1 MAEKGGRAKKKRG
14 ISFWAS
20 AVMRSFQVCTVDA
33 HSGRAIGLIRMHA
46 CTLGAGEKRQLI
58 HFYLPHSS
66 TPAQRTCS
74 SATARPLD
82 TKNKSPP
89 AIIYVK
95 LNDFIC
101 SREITFW
108 ANSSKRDL
116 SPSHIGEARKK
127 LISARQV

>member
-66 TPAQRTCS
+66 AAHMLQCHCSPAR
-74 SATARPLD
+74 
-82 TKNKSPP
+82 
-89 AIIYVK
+89 Y
-95 LNDFIC
+95 
-101 SREITFW
+101 
-108 ANSSKRDL
+108 
-116 SPSHIGEARKK
+116 KK
-127 LISARQV
+127 